1 MPVLTILKTTDEK
14 AKKKKQRNSK
24 TKFFKSVLSSLNESD
39 RSTEPARSALLRR
52 RGGEGLRREECGV
65 GSPLAIQICTDGEG
79 GMDWRRRT
87 FCQRLGVLTFLLIY
101 FFWKKMF
108 IYLYEGR
115 GLGVT
120 AIFAR
125 LVMWAHKTTKLWVYK
140 VKLVFETYN
149 PHMVYSFK
157 YCIIVLYRPV
167 WLTSPQVRF
176 RFSSRS
182 ILYQIPV
189 KIPWFPIKNFSYNY

>member
-1 MPVLTILKTTDEK
+1 MSVLTILKTTDEK
-14 AKKKKQRNSK
+14 AKKKNRETAKRSSSNL
-24 TKFFKSVLSSLNESD
+24 FFLPWTNRIDRQSERGVLCYGEEEAKGFDGKS
-39 RSTEPARSALLRR
+39 AASALL
-52 RGGEGLRREECGV
+52 
-65 GSPLAIQICTDGEG
+65 SQSKICTDGEG